1 MSANKDILDVS
12 SSHQD
17 QELDERQAAEARLF
31 DADLIDPPDDGDTLV
46 EPDVPDT
53 EPEPEPVGA
62 PIGRAKM
69 SKKRPSAISGRKFKK
84 RELVKID
91 DIRPSLAERIRADY
105 PDLPKDAKISRN
117 ELARYRMIYVEELLQ
132 KEHGEFTELDRQV
145 VESIARQDTI
155 AENSED
161 EFEEHRSLGEK
172 LSDQLASFGG
182 SWSFLISFAALL
194 LIWMGFNLIQ
204 GETRAF
210 DPYPFIL
217 LNLLLSCIAAIQA
230 PIIMMSQKRQE
241 AKDRLRS
248 LNDYR
253 VNLKAELEIQH
264 LHEKMDYLISKQ
276 WQRLAEI
283 QHMQLEIMQE
293 ERMRARPPKSRS
305 APINQNAVDD

>member
-1 MSANKDILDVS
+1 MSTNKDILDLS
-12 SSHQD
+12 SSHPHD
-17 QELDERQAAEARLF
+17 ELEAREGVDKRLF
-31 DADLIDPPDDGDTLV
+31 DADLVDPPDDGDTLV

-53 EPEPEPVGA
+53 EPEPVGA

-132 KEHGEFTELDRQV
+132 KEHGEFTALDRQV

-161 EFEEHRSLGEK
+161 EFEEHRTLGEK

-182 SWSFLISFAALL
+182 SWSFLISFGALL
-194 LIWMGFNLIQ
+194 LIWMGFNIIQ
-204 GETRAF
+204 GETAAF

-241 AKDRLRS
+241 AKDR
-248 LNDYR
+248 
-253 VNLKAELEIQH
+253 
-264 LHEKMDYLISKQ
+264 
-276 WQRLAEI
+276 
-283 QHMQLEIMQE
+283 
-293 ERMRARPPKSRS
+293 MR
-305 APINQNAVDD
+305 

>member
-1 MSANKDILDVS
+1 
-12 SSHQD
+12 
-17 QELDERQAAEARLF
+17 
-31 DADLIDPPDDGDTLV
+31 
-46 EPDVPDT
+46 
-53 EPEPEPVGA
+53 
-62 PIGRAKM
+62 
-69 SKKRPSAISGRKFKK
+69 
-84 RELVKID
+84 
-91 DIRPSLAERIRADY
+91 
-105 PDLPKDAKISRN
+105 
-117 ELARYRMIYVEELLQ
+117 MIYVEELLQ

-161 EFEEHRSLGEK
+161 EFEEHRTLGEK

-182 SWSFLISFAALL
+182 SWSFLISFGALL
-194 LIWMGFNLIQ
+194 LIWMGFNIIQ
-204 GETRAF
+204 GETAAF

-293 ERMRARPPKSRS
+293 ERMRARPPKPRS
-305 APINQNAVDD
+305 APLNQAAVDD